1 MPNDEE
7 LNELLARALD
17 DDVPHAP
24 PPDRI
29 AALRRAAQDAVG
41 RDRSSPATT
50 GEAATPSPFM
60 GAVRRRRVAP
70 WLAAAAVLVAFA
82 LGVGVARS
90 LDGSDDDV
98 GTAAGDVEF
107 EGAMTGP
114 AGQGAPAQLR
124 VTAIGIGRVVDLDTD
139 VLPILPTG
147 EFYEVWFVG
156 GEDSPAT
163 PNRISAGTFHPD
175 PDGRSRVQFAAA
187 VNPEL
192 YPVVEITAEQGD
204 GNPISSGR
212 IVLRA
217 VVAS

>member
-1 MPNDEE
+1 MPFDEE

-17 DDVPHAP
+17 DDTPDAP

-29 AALRRAAQDAVG
+29 AALRSAAEDA
-41 RDRSSPATT
+41 RRNRSPAASA
-50 GEAATPSPFM
+50 GEAARPSPFTR
-60 GAVRRRRVAP
+60 VIRRGGVAP
-70 WLAAAAVLVAFA
+70 WLATAAAVLVAFA

-90 LDGSDDDV
+90 LDSSDDAV
-98 GTAAGDVEF
+98 ETATGDVEF
-107 EGAMTGP
+107 DGAMTGP
-114 AGQGAPAQLR
+114 AGERAQAELQ
-124 VTAIGIGRVVDLDTD
+124 VTAIGIGRVVDLSTD

-156 GEDSPAT
+156 AEDSPTT

-175 PDGRSRVQFAAA
+175 PDGRSRVRFAAA

-192 YPVVEITAEQGD
+192 YPVVEITSEQGD
-204 GNPISSGR
+204 GNPLSSGR

-217 VVAS
+217 VIAP